1 MKDVTGSSPQS
12 GMEHS
17 PDRRGNC
24 SCWILLRR
32 AHHSNNVLQRTNRH
46 LIYRYDGRYAS
57 DGGSEEDTEVVDS
70 LRCWKGSGKRLSA
83 ESSML
88 EGYRERT

>member
-1 MKDVTGSSPQS
+1 MLDTVEASSSFEQCSTANQS
-12 GMEHS
+12 S
-17 PDRRGNC
+17 SNL
-24 SCWILLRR
+24 SLRWAVCLVR
-32 AHHSNNVLQRTNRH
+32 SAF
-46 LIYRYDGRYAS
+46 S